1 MTVPPMSVR
10 ILGDQVWLGLETG
23 QISVF
28 LHLGRGH
35 LVKKKVNKLGI
46 SCVKLTQLELS
57 LCCIRH
63 PTMIIFG

>member
-10 ILGDQVWLGLETG
+10 ILSDQVWLGLETG

-35 LVKKKVNKLGI
+35 LVKKKVNKLG
-46 SCVKLTQLELS
+46 LTVPS
-57 LCCIRH
+57 
-63 PTMIIFG
+63 